1 MQETILIFMGK
12 YGSLA
17 VFLLILAENLFP
29 PIPSEVILTF
39 GGVMTTCTQM
49 HAAEVILA
57 ATAGSVAGACIL
69 YFAGRLIPE
78 ERIRQI
84 LQGKP
89 GIILHMDAEEI
100 DIAKVWFARKGSGA
114 VFFCRLIPVL
124 RSLISVPAGMAGM
137 SFVPFM
143 ILSTS
148 GSLIWNTILVLAGK
162 AAGDSW
168 EKVSEI
174 FGIYSNLLL
183 MIAGSALLLFAM
195 MRQVRQNENGDKNNE
210 KIE

>member
-1 MQETILIFMGK
+1 MQEAILIFMGK

-39 GGVMTTCTQM
+39 GGVMTTCTRM

-57 ATAGSVAGACIL
+57 ATAGSAAGACAL
-69 YFAGRLIPE
+69 YYVGRLIPE
-78 ERIRQI
+78 EHLRLL
-84 LQGKP
+84 LQGKL
-89 GIILHMDAEEI
+89 GAVLHMDVGEI
-100 DIAKVWFARKGSGA
+100 EIAKVWFARRGSRA

-124 RSLISVPAGMAGM
+124 RSLISVPAGIAGM
-137 SFVPFM
+137 PFIPFM

-174 FGIYSNLLL
+174 FGVYSNLLL

-195 MRQVRQNENGDKNNE
+195 MRQVHQMENRDE
-210 KIE
+210 K